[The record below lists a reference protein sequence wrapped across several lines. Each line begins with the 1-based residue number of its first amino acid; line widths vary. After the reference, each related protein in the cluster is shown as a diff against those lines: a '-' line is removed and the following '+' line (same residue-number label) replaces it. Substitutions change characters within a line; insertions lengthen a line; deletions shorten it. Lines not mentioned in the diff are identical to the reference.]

1 MDLLETNEL
10 DYFYWYWDYVLSIHV
25 WANSKLKESKY
36 AMEVEMYQ
44 QRKQQQALIE
54 DTKNLTI
61 DGSNASSGGTG
72 GGKSKKKKAK
82 KPASEAVQ
90 SKPVAEEEKMP
101 EKDPMVCNR
110 V

>member
-1 MDLLETNEL
+1 MELLETNEL

-36 AMEVEMYQ
+36 ALEVEMYRQ
-44 QRKQQQALIE
+44 KQQQQALVE
-54 DTKNLTI
+54 DTKNLSV
-61 DGSNASSGGTG
+61 DGSAAAATG

-90 SKPVAEEEKMP
+90 SKPLAEDEKMP
-101 EKDPMVCNR
+101 EKDPMVR
-110 V
+110 Y

>member
-36 AMEVEMYQ
+36 ALEVEMYQ
-44 QRKQQQALIE
+44 QRQQQQALIE

-61 DGSNASSGGTG
+61 DGGGASSGGTG

-82 KPASEAVQ
+82 KPAGEAVQ
-90 SKPVAEEEKMP
+90 PKPLAEDEKMP
-101 EKDPMVCNR
+101 EKDPMV
-110 V
+110 